1 MWEQSAPR
9 MARIRKMDRL
19 DCVSSDTSSSV
30 GASEGGV
37 VALVGASVTGGG
49 GSGSSVEVGF
59 GVPVLLLLSAV
70 LAAVLEVLETLELES
85 GEVLSPVAVDVK
97 MREELVAKYCELGD
111 ADTRSSV
118 AVPFSSVVTL
128 DVRSKQRE
136 KGDSHCVKSITRT
149 PLTDKHLSTVHDFTL
164 DTYAVNL

>member
-1 MWEQSAPR
+1 
-9 MARIRKMDRL
+9 MDRL

-49 GSGSSVEVGF
+49 GSGRGSSVEVGF

-128 DVRSKQRE
+128 DVRSNRE
-136 KGDSHCVKSITRT
+136 RKG
-149 PLTDKHLSTVHDFTL
+149 TVT
-164 DTYAVNL
+164 V